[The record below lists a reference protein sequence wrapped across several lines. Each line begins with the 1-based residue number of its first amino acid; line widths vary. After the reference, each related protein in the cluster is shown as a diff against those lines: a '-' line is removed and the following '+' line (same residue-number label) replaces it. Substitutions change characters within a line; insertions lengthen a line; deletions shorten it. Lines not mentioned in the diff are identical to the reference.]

1 MTATAF
7 DTLKAAKTLKNGG
20 FTEEQ
25 ADAQVEVHMQ
35 VTNGLATKKDLEEA
49 IKSLVFSVG
58 SMLAGAVGLT
68 VILITFLDQV
78 VFIK

>member
-1 MTATAF
+1 MGTTAF

-49 IKSLVFSVG
+49 IKSLSLSV
-58 SMLAGAVGLT
+58 SNKLFVAVGAT
-68 VILITFLDQV
+68 VGLITFLDQV
-78 VFIK
+78 VFK

>member
-1 MTATAF
+1 MGTTAF

-49 IKSLVFSVG
+49 IKSLSASV
-58 SMLAGAVGLT
+58 SNKLFVAVGAT
-68 VILITFLDQV
+68 VGLITFLDQV
-78 VFIK
+78 VFK

>member
-7 DTLKAAKTLKNGG
+7 DTLKAAKTLKSAG

-49 IKSLVFSVG
+49 IKNLSSSV
-58 SMLAGAVGLT
+58 SNKLFVAVGAT
-68 VILITFLDQV
+68 VGLITFLDQI
-78 VFIK
+78 VFK

>member
-1 MTATAF
+1 MTTTAF
-7 DTLKAAKTLKNGG
+7 DTLKAAKTFKNAG

-49 IKSLVFSVG
+49 IKSLSSSV
-58 SMLAGAVGLT
+58 SNKLFVAVGAT
-68 VILITFLDQV
+68 VGLITFLDQV
-78 VFIK
+78 VFK